1 MPYLQRELEKLVPK
15 IAKDYKVIAIIGPRQ
30 SGKTTLVKHIFK
42 HYKYYNL
49 ENIETLEILQDD
61 PLSILSA
68 DNLPII
74 IDEAQKAPNI
84 FSQIQILAD
93 SIEQNGQII
102 LTGSSNLLLQKNLSQ
117 SLAGRVAILNLFP
130 LSYGELIQNNIQTNP
145 LTQIIFTGFYPAL
158 YKLYTTHFTEHS
170 ARSDHALSGE
180 DESKITRYYK
190 NYTNTYLKRDI
201 LDILK
206 VKDSVTFFKF
216 LKLLAYSAGQL
227 VKLTELANAI
237 DKTHTTLKNWVTNLQ
252 ITYITFELQPYY
264 RNFGKRII
272 KTPKVYFYDT
282 GLLSYLA
289 GITTSKDLYL
299 HPLYGQLFENFV
311 IADYIKTAYHNDIE
325 PNAYFWRT
333 ASAVEID
340 LLIERGQKIHAI
352 EIKANKTFKA
362 KFLKNLNYIKSLP
375 NTSGQIETY
384 LVYGGDSTFSASGHH
399 IYSVKDIHKLWD
411 KILKG

>member
-1 MPYLQRELEKLVPK
+1 MPYLQRELENLLPK
-15 IAKDYKVIAIIGPRQ
+15 ISKDYKVIAIIGPRQ

-61 PLSILSA
+61 PLSILSE

-84 FSQIQILAD
+84 FSQIQVLAD
-93 SIEQNGQII
+93 SIDKNGQII

-130 LSYGELIQNNIQTNP
+130 LSYGELIQNNIQPNS
-145 LTQIIFTGFYPAL
+145 LNRIIFTGFYPAL
-158 YKLYTTHFTEHS
+158 YNLYTNHAAENS
-170 ARSDHALSGE
+170 AQPDLTFSDENEAR
-180 DESKITRYYK
+180 ITRYYK

-206 VKDSVTFFKF
+206 VKESVTFFKF

-237 DKTHTTLKNWVTNLQ
+237 DKTHTTLKNWLTNLQ

-272 KTPKVYFYDT
+272 KTPKIYFYDT

-333 ASAVEID
+333 ASGVEID
-340 LLIERGQKIHAI
+340 LLIEKGRKIHAI
-352 EIKANKTFKA
+352 EVKVNKTFKT

-375 NTSGQIETY
+375 NISGQIETY
-384 LVYGGDSTFSASGHH
+384 LVYGGDSTFSVSGHY
-399 IYSVKDIHKLWD
+399 IYSVRDIHRLWD